1 MDRHSLRAVAIS
13 GEHLTIV
20 PPAACTAHEPQEVS
34 RQAQADRRGPDR
46 CGVLEDGR
54 KVTADLFRAITREEL
69 RNLRNAVGAHVFE
82 NGNFERA
89 AALID
94 EITTAPDF
102 ETFITLPAYRVI
114 H

>member
-1 MDRHSLRAVAIS
+1 MATNPLAMTGVEI
-13 GEHLTIV
+13 
-20 PPAACTAHEPQEVS
+20 
-34 RQAQADRRGPDR
+34 RGPMRPGGALLEARTVRQRQLDE
-46 CGVLEDGR
+46 GVL
-54 KVTADLFRAITREEL
+54 
-69 RNLRNAVGAHVFE
+69 VFE

-94 EITTAPDF
+94 EITTAPEF

>member
-1 MDRHSLRAVAIS
+1 M
-13 GEHLTIV
+13 
-20 PPAACTAHEPQEVS
+20 
-34 RQAQADRRGPDR
+34 
-46 CGVLEDGR
+46 LEDGR
-54 KVTADLFRAITREEL
+54 KVTAELFRAIVREEQGRL
-69 RNLRNAVGAHVFE
+69 RAAVGEKAFVS
-82 NGNFERA
+82 GNFERA